1 MEFLKITSD
10 ARSMKYSSDIP
21 FYSKYGLPRV
31 FLQIKKRLFCSVP
44 VYGGLW
50 NSFAANTESH
60 SMNERALFCI
70 FLDLKEEFFFSF
82 INFSN
87 PKWPYSLHTVGLS
100 RRGTEVLVCALV
112 TKSILCLHLF

>member
-31 FLQIKKRLFCSVP
+31 FLRIKKRLFCSVP

-70 FLDLKEEFFFSF
+70 FLDLKEEFFF
-82 INFSN
+82 
-87 PKWPYSLHTVGLS
+87 LLS
-100 RRGTEVLVCALV
+100 IFQTPSGRIACILLVCPGV
-112 TKSILCLHLF
+112 GQKCWFVP